1 MAALPWDD
9 NYNVNVKVMDKQHRR
24 LAELVNNLHVALS
37 AGRAREEVNGTMN
50 ELVAF
55 TRLHFATEEELM
67 LKYEYP
73 DYLAHL
79 AEHKMVLGQMNKLAD
94 SLQGKNSA
102 ILFNVEADI
111 SDDWIGKHLLER
123 DAPLGRFLNEK
134 GVY

>member
-9 NYNVNVKVMDKQHRR
+9 KYNVNVKVMDSQHRR

-37 AGRAREEVNGTMN
+37 AGRAREEVLGTMS

-73 DYLAHL
+73 DYPAHL

-94 SLQGKNSA
+94 SLQGNSA
-102 ILFNVEADI
+102 VLFNAKADI

-123 DAPLGRFLNEK
+123 DAPLGKFLNEK